1 MSNLTQKKE
10 FKDPV
15 IIEASIVRMS
25 SKSVCFD
32 CEGDL
37 IWFPKSQLNWN
48 AEENELEIPR
58 WLAREKFP
66 DENF

>member
-1 MSNLTQKKE
+1 MSLTEKKE
-10 FKDPV
+10 LKDPV

-25 SKSVCFD
+25 AKSACFD
-32 CEGDL
+32 CEGD
-37 IWFPKSQLNWN
+37 IVWFPKSQLNWDPKK
-48 AEENELEIPR
+48 NELEIPR

>member
-1 MSNLTQKKE
+1 MSLAEKKE

-37 IWFPKSQLNWN
+37 EWFPKTQCNWN
-48 AEENELEIPR
+48 PDKNELEIPR
-58 WLAREKFP
+58 WLAKEKFP
-66 DENF
+66 NENF